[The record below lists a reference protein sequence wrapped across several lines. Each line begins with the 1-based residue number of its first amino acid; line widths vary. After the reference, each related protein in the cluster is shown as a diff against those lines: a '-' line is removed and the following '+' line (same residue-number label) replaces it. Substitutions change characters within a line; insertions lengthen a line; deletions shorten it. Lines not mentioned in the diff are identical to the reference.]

1 MKKLKGKSIL
11 VIGLKMLM
19 MLSTRVLIIGKGKE
33 NLRESFS
40 NHSQKKTEEESQMM
54 QNDAEC
60 RMFLKYMI
68 VCRITLMMKPLD
80 DVGLATLDVEKMY
93 TNMTDR
99 DRDGG

>member
-40 NHSQKKTEEESQMM
+40 NHSQKKKKKKKRKP
-54 QNDAEC
+54 NDAE
-60 RMFLKYMI
+60 
-68 VCRITLMMKPLD
+68 
-80 DVGLATLDVEKMY
+80 
-93 TNMTDR
+93 
-99 DRDGG
+99 